1 MKPRDLLDL
10 LVLAALWGAS
20 FLFMRLGAQAFGPV
34 ALVFLR
40 VAGASLLLLPWM
52 LARGEGEALRRH
64 WRPVALI
71 GMVNSTGPFLLFA
84 VASLVMTAGLM
95 AVFNAT
101 APLWAALI
109 AWLWL
114 RERLSLPRLLGLAIG
129 FAGVLWLS
137 WGKADLRPA
146 AAWGAL
152 GISPALGIAAC
163 IGATLLYGLG
173 ANLARRQLQG
183 VPPVA
188 VAAGSQAA
196 CALVLALPAWW
207 WWPAAD
213 PPAQAWLAVALL
225 ALLCTGL
232 AYVLYFRLIANVGAT
247 KAISVTF
254 LIPAFA
260 MAWGW
265 LALAEV
271 PTPTMLAGAAVV
283 LLGTGLSTGLLRWPQ
298 RAARLT

>member
-1 MKPRDLLDL
+1 MKPRDLVDL
-10 LVLAALWGAS
+10 LLLAALWGGS

-40 VAGASLLLLPWM
+40 VAGASVLLLPW
-52 LARGEGEALRRH
+52 LLSRGESSALRQH
-64 WRPVALI
+64 WRPVALV

-84 VASLVMTAGLM
+84 VASLALTAGLM

-114 RERLSLPRLLGLAIG
+114 RERLGAMRVLGLALG

-137 WGKADLRPA
+137 WGKADFKP
-146 AAWGAL
+146 
-152 GISPALGIAAC
+152 GISGVSPALAIAAC
-163 IGATLLYGLG
+163 VAATLLYGLG
-173 ANLARRQLQG
+173 ANLTRQRLQG
-183 VPPVA
+183 VPPMA
-188 VAAGSQAA
+188 VAAGSQLAST
-196 CALVLALPAWW
+196 LSLALPAWW
-207 WWPAAD
+207 WWPAQSPGAG
-213 PPAQAWLAVALL
+213 AWLAATLL
-225 ALLCTGL
+225 AVFCTGL

-260 MAWGW
+260 MTWGW
-265 LALAEV
+265 LILRELPSA
-271 PTPTMLAGAAVV
+271 TMLGGAAVV
-283 LLGTGLSTGLLRWPQ
+283 LLGTALSTGVLRWPQ
-298 RAARLT
+298 RA

>member
-1 MKPRDLLDL
+1 MKPRDAIDL
-10 LVLAALWGAS
+10 LLLAAVWGAS
-20 FLFMRLGAQAFGPV
+20 FLFMRLGAQAFGPA

-40 VAGASLLLLPWM
+40 VAGASLLLLPWL
-52 LARGEGEALRRH
+52 LARGEGAALRAH
-64 WRPVALI
+64 WRPVALV
-71 GMVNSTGPFLLFA
+71 GLVNSSGPFLLFA

-114 RERLSLPRLLGLAIG
+114 RERLTPLRLLGLAIG

-137 WGKADLRPA
+137 WGKADLKA
-146 AAWGAL
+146 GASLGSL

-163 IGATLLYGLG
+163 VCATALYGLG
-173 ANLARRQLQG
+173 ANLTRRQLQG
-183 VPPVA
+183 VPPMA
-188 VAAGSQAA
+188 VAAGSQLASSVA
-196 CALVLALPAWW
+196 LALPAWW
-207 WWPAAD
+207 FWPAVA
-213 PPAQAWLAVALL
+213 PGLSAWLSVGML
-225 ALLCTGL
+225 ALVCTGL
-232 AYVLYFRLIANVGAT
+232 AYALYFRLIANVGAT

-265 LALAEV
+265 AVLGEV
-271 PTPTMLAGAAVV
+271 PTLTMLTGAAVI
-283 LLGTGLSTGLLRWPQ
+283 LLGTGMSTGLLRWPQ
-298 RAARLT
+298 RADPT

>member
-1 MKPRDLLDL
+1 MKPRDLLNL
-10 LVLAALWGAS
+10 FVLAALWGAS

-40 VAGASLLLLPWM
+40 VAGASLLLLPWL
-52 LARGEGEALRRH
+52 LARGETSALRAH
-64 WRPVALI
+64 WRPVAVVGL
-71 GMVNSTGPFLLFA
+71 VNSAGPFLLFA

-114 RERLSLPRLLGLAIG
+114 RERLKPQRVLGLAVG

-146 AAWGAL
+146 AAWGAV

-173 ANLARRQLQG
+173 ANLARRQLHG
-183 VPPVA
+183 VPPMA

-196 CALVLALPAWW
+196 CAAALALPAWW
-207 WWPAAD
+207 CWPVHN
-213 PPAQAWLAVALL
+213 PPLQAWLAVTLL
-225 ALLCTGL
+225 AVLCTGL

-260 MAWGW
+260 MAWSW
-265 LALAEV
+265 LVLSEL
-271 PTPTMLAGAAVV
+271 PTPTMLAGATVV

-298 RAARLT
+298 R

>member
-1 MKPRDLLDL
+1 MKARDLLDL
-10 LVLAALWGAS
+10 LLLAALWGAS
-20 FLFMRLGAQAFGPV
+20 FLFMRLGAQAFGPA

-40 VAGASLLLLPWM
+40 VAGASLLLLPW
-52 LARGEGEALRRH
+52 LLLRGEGPALRTH
-64 WRPVALI
+64 WRPVALV
-71 GMVNSTGPFLLFA
+71 GLVNSSGPFVLFA

-114 RERLSLPRLLGLAIG
+114 RERLAPQRLLGLAIG
-129 FAGVLWLS
+129 FGGVLWLS
-137 WGKADLRPA
+137 WGKADLKA
-146 AAWGAL
+146 SASLGGL

-163 IGATLLYGLG
+163 VCATALYGLG
-173 ANLARRQLQG
+173 ANLTRRSLQN
-183 VPPVA
+183 VPPMA
-188 VAAGSQAA
+188 MAAGSQMASTA
-196 CALVLALPAWW
+196 MLALPAWW
-207 WWPAAD
+207 WWPAVT
-213 PPAQAWLAVALL
+213 PGVSAWMSVAVL

-260 MAWGW
+260 MVWGW
-265 LALAEV
+265 LVLSEF
-271 PTPTMLAGAAVV
+271 PTPTMLAGAAVI
-283 LLGTGLSTGLLRWPQ
+283 LLGTGLSTGLLSRTK
-298 RAARLT
+298 AAGLT